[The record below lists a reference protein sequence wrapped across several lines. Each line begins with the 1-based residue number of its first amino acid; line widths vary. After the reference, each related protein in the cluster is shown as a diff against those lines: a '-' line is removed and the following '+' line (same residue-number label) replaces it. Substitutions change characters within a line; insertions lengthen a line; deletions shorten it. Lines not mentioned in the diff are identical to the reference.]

1 MKCKIKE
8 NDGNL
13 HVTVTIGPCK
23 KYDTPIGVTTDQV
36 KSWVSENH
44 PKYKLG
50 KVAKKGLVYNG
61 AGPEKHSD
69 TWIFELASHASGRAK
84 PKITPTTAQA
94 TKPPAKD
101 TTAKKTPKTR
111 KRNS

>member
-13 HVTVTIGPCK
+13 HVTVTIDPCK

-36 KSWVSENH
+36 KNWVAENH

-50 KVAKKGLVYNG
+50 KVIKKGLVYNS

-69 TWIFELASHASGRAK
+69 TWIFELASGRAK
-84 PKITPTTAQA
+84 PKITPTTAET
-94 TKPPAKD
+94 TKPLAKD